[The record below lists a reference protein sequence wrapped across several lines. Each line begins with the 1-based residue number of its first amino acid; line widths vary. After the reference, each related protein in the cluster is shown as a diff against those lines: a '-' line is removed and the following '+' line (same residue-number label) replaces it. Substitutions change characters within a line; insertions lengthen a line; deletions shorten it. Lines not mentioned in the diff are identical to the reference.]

1 MLKNEVWMVIQ
12 RRQDGA
18 LPDPVKCLHA
28 AGRQALHFTEEDA
41 IAAMGA
47 INAELGGDFAG
58 VYRCLL
64 EVVEDKTPI
73 RG

>member
-18 LPDPVKCLHA
+18 LPDPVKCMFA
-28 AGRQALHFTEEDA
+28 KGGQALHFTEDDA
-41 IAAMGA
+41 MAAMKA
-47 INAELGGDFAG
+47 VNAELGGNFAG

-64 EVVEDKTPI
+64 EVIEDKTPATK
-73 RG
+73 